1 MGLGNLRETV
11 FIIDFG
17 VAKEYRNTGT
27 GAHISFRQGQ
37 CLAGTPAF
45 ASINSHA
52 GFELGRRDDLE
63 SLVYMLIYF
72 LRGSLPWLT
81 DDHKKLS
88 NSSVLELKV
97 NASVDCLCRET
108 PPEIASMLVYSR
120 VLAFSEEPDYCY
132 LHSLLSDIR
141 ATVPTSP
148 ADSLD
153 LTYPD
158 DTVS

>member
-1 MGLGNLRETV
+1 MGLGKLRETV

-17 VAKEYRNTGT
+17 VVKEYRNTGT
-27 GAHISFRQGQ
+27 GTHISFRQGQ
-37 CLAGTPAF
+37 CLTGTPAF

-52 GFELGRRDDLE
+52 GFELRRRDDLE

-81 DDHKKLS
+81 DDHKKLCS
-88 NSSVLELKV
+88 SSVLELKV
-97 NASVDCLCRET
+97 NESVDCLCHA
-108 PPEIASMLVYSR
+108 EIASMLVYSR
-120 VLAFSEEPDYCY
+120 VLAFSEEPDYSY

-158 DTVS
+158 GTVS